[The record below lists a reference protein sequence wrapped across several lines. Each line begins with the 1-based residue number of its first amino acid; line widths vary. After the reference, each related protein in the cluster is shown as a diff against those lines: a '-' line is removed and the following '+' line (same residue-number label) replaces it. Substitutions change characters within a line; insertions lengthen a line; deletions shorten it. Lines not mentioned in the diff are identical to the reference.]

1 MVRLAVGLEPGRGV
15 RRRRGV
21 GVGGGK
27 DEAGRV
33 PRVGGVDAEVDT
45 VGGVLVRARAR
56 GVAALVRGE
65 CQRVPV
71 GFRVRVR
78 FGVRRRIRGCRG
90 GRGRRGG
97 GGSRGSSCCA
107 LSTASQRRSMAGRSE
122 GGHSRAARS
131 TRATCGS
138 AVGVGDVSA
147 RGSSDGPFLRAITT
161 TRRDARERGA
171 ARARARIDAN
181 APRLRNSGDR

>member
-15 RRRRGV
+15 AV
-21 GVGGGK
+21 
-27 DEAGRV
+27 DEASASAAEKTR
-33 PRVGGVDAEVDT
+33 RVGSRASEGSTPRSTPWEASWS
-45 VGGVLVRARAR
+45 RARAR

-90 GRGRRGG
+90 GRGRRGEAG
-97 GGSRGSSCCA
+97 RAGSSCCA
-107 LSTASQRRSMAGRSE
+107 LSTASQRRSMAGPPR
-122 GGHSRAARS
+122 GTLARARS